1 MNIPSGVILY
11 IPLLLDYEVV
21 TGDTPTEATGLKITI
36 GFPRVKKQVAAFC
49 RSPSTMH
56 NP

>member
-21 TGDTPTEATGLKITI
+21 TGDTLLFAALLYSIDI
-36 GFPRVKKQVAAFC
+36 GFEFPTTVSRE
-49 RSPSTMH
+49 R
-56 NP
+56 